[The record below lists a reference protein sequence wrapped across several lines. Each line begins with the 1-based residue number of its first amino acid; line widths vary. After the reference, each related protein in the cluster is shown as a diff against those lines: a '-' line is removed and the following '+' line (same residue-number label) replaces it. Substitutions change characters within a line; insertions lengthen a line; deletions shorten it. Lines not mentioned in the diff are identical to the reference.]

1 MTAAGKPLAGADGPR
16 LWANW
21 QAKRSGAPL
30 RGIVELKL
38 FTDAWIIA
46 EATHGPYIFLNTVP
60 HTVRGERFG
69 LTPSI
74 ALRVE
79 HYLAP
84 DLSDMSVTSDDHYH
98 GGWLYDEVAALAALV
113 LGARIVA
120 GPVDREFGYNL
131 DPLGQPR
138 AQALALLPALPTRT
152 EAPQIPWLFED
163 RDLRNLALFETIAD
177 LDSAAAVTL
186 IKSARLFQQAL
197 WVCDTTPETAWLL
210 LVSAVETAAAHWN
223 ASTMS
228 PVERLTRS
236 YPKLVALLEAKDSAD
251 LFEGVAAE
259 LSPLIAATGKFL
271 GFCTTYRPE
280 APEHRARFGRMDFE
294 PAPFKAAMTKI
305 YQYRSRALHG
315 GIPFPYPMCMP
326 PDREDG
332 MEGIAEERPGGL
344 GAGARGA
351 TWVADDLPMYLH
363 TFAYIARHAILAWWR
378 TLIERTGENE
388 TAKR

>member
-1 MTAAGKPLAGADGPR
+1 MTAVRKSLAGADGLH

-46 EATHGPYIFLNTVP
+46 EASHGPYFFINAVP
-60 HTVRGERFG
+60 YTVRGERFG

-98 GGWLYDEVAALAALV
+98 GGWLYDEAAALLALV

-120 GPVDREFGYNL
+120 GPVDREFGYNP

-138 AQALALLPALPTRT
+138 AHALALLPALPTRA
-152 EAPQIPWLFED
+152 EAPQISWLFED
-163 RDLRNLALFETIAD
+163 RDLRDIALFETFAD
-177 LDSAAAVTL
+177 LDSAVAVSL

-197 WVCDTTPETAWLL
+197 WVCDATPETAWLL

-223 ASTMS
+223 ASMMS

-236 YPKLVALLEAKDSAD
+236 YP
-251 LFEGVAAE
+251 
-259 LSPLIAATGKFL
+259 
-271 GFCTTYRPE
+271 
-280 APEHRARFGRMDFE
+280 
-294 PAPFKAAMTKI
+294 
-305 YQYRSRALHG
+305 
-315 GIPFPYPMCMP
+315 MCMP
-326 PDREDG
+326 PDRKDG
-332 MEGIAEERPGGL
+332 MQGIAEERPSGL
-344 GAGARGA
+344 GAGARRP

-363 TFAYIARHAILAWWR
+363 TFAYVARHAILAWWR
-378 TLIERTGENE
+378 TLIDRTSNDETMER
-388 TAKR
+388 